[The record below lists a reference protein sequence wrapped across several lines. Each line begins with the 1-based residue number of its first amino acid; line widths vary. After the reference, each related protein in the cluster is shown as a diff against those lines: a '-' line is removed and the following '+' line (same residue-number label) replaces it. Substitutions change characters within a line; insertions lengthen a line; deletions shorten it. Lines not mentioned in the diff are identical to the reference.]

1 MKKIVVLFSI
11 CFTVFLTGCYYD
23 KEDELY
29 SSVTCDS
36 SNVNFSGTVS
46 GLLNYYGCLGCHSGS
61 APSGNVNL
69 QGYTNVKAKVS
80 DGRLFGAVNH
90 SAGFSPMPQG
100 GNKMSAC
107 DISKIKAWIDAGAP
121 NN

>member
-36 SNVNFSGTVS
+36 SNVNFSGTIS

-80 DGRLFGAVNH
+80 DGRLLELLTIAQDFRPCRREG
-90 SAGFSPMPQG
+90 
-100 GNKMSAC
+100 
-107 DISKIKAWIDAGAP
+107 IK
-121 NN
+121 